1 MLLLSMAA
9 TAMTGMAQE
18 VPNGS
23 FAGWEN
29 WDIPAAL
36 GGGAYSRPTGG
47 WDCLNSLAPG
57 SCAQVEGR
65 TAGSTAALL
74 TSKEITVPMD
84 GGKETFYT
92 SCMMLG
98 DFHTAFTE
106 GEPSWGIPFTSTP
119 KKFVFWYKYLPVSG
133 DKGRIYLR
141 LWQGDFHNSVARWKK
156 KVTLTETVSDWTK
169 VEVDLTAADEN
180 GEMLNFMP
188 TKLLVEVTS
197 TISGISNDTKDDE
210 MSTVTQEGSQLYIT
224 DMTFEYGTEEHAYT
238 VCGSSEI
245 FGPGPKG
252 YGWDTTDTGNDM
264 TPAGDNIYQ
273 LVKNNVALQA
283 GVTYEY
289 KVVQDHSW
297 NVNWGIGG
305 QNGANFTLTVPT
317 DGDYNVTF
325 TFNLNEG
332 TCPANAV
339 STSGTDPVTQIPN
352 GSFAGWEN
360 WDIPAALGGGAY
372 SRPTGGWDCL
382 NSLAPGSCTQVEGR
396 TAGSTAA
403 LLTSKEITV
412 PMDGGK
418 ETFYTS
424 CMMLGDFL
432 TAFTEGEPSWGIPFT
447 STPKKFVFWYKYL
460 PVSGDKGRIYLRLW
474 QGNFHNSVAR
484 WRKKVTL
491 TETVS
496 DWTKVEVDLTAADEN
511 GEMLN
516 FMPTMLLVEV
526 TSTISGISNDTKDHE
541 MSTVTQEGSQL
552 YITEMQFSDEPVG
565 IGCIASDP
573 DTAIGEKYDL
583 TGRKLSAPAKGIY
596 IIRSGSGQMKKVL
609 LK

>member
-29 WDIPAAL
+29 
-36 GGGAYSRPTGG
+36 R
-47 WDCLNSLAPG
+47 
-57 SCAQVEGR
+57 
-65 TAGSTAALL
+65 
-74 TSKEITVPMD
+74 
-84 GGKETFYT
+84 
-92 SCMMLG
+92 
-98 DFHTAFTE
+98 
-106 GEPSWGIPFTSTP
+106 
-119 KKFVFWYKYLPVSG
+119 
-133 DKGRIYLR
+133 
-141 LWQGDFHNSVARWKK
+141 
-156 KVTLTETVSDWTK
+156 
-169 VEVDLTAADEN
+169 
-180 GEMLNFMP
+180 
-188 TKLLVEVTS
+188 
-197 TISGISNDTKDDE
+197 
-210 MSTVTQEGSQLYIT
+210 
-224 DMTFEYGTEEHAYT
+224 
-238 VCGSSEI
+238 
-245 FGPGPKG
+245 
-252 YGWDTTDTGNDM
+252 
-264 TPAGDNIYQ
+264 
-273 LVKNNVALQA
+273 
-283 GVTYEY
+283 
-289 KVVQDHSW
+289 
-297 NVNWGIGG
+297 
-305 QNGANFTLTVPT
+305 
-317 DGDYNVTF
+317 
-325 TFNLNEG
+325 
-332 TCPANAV
+332 
-339 STSGTDPVTQIPN
+339 
-352 GSFAGWEN
+352 
-360 WDIPAALGGGAY
+360 DIPAALGGGAY

-418 ETFYTS
+418 KTFYTS

-474 QGNFHNSVAR
+474 QGDFHNSVAR

-491 TETVS
+491 TEAVS

-526 TSTISGISNDTKDHE
+526 TSTISGISNDTKDDE
-541 MSTVTQEGSQL
+541 MSTVTREGSQL